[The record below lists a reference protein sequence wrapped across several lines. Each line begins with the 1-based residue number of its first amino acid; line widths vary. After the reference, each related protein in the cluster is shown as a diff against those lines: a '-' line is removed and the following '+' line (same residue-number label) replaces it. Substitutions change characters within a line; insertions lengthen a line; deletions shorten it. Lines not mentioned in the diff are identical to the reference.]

1 MSSMSSPKIPPLQLE
16 AADSYQRDLLSVF
29 PPDQLLNL
37 FTTLAHHS
45 KLLKAWLP
53 LGGRLLYGGTLPERD
68 RELLIL
74 TTSAC
79 CNAAYEWG
87 QHVAIARH
95 AGLNDDEIIACGASP
110 GVSTLSGFDHVL
122 QIAAH
127 ELVEEHRLTDNTWD
141 SLAQRY
147 DDKALIE
154 VPMLVGHYVMLA
166 GTLNSIGVALDGP
179 LPAIGYAT

>member
-1 MSSMSSPKIPPLQLE
+1 MSAMSSPKIPPLQLE
-16 AADSYQRDLLSVF
+16 AADSYQRDLLGVF

-68 RELLIL
+68 REVLIL

-79 CNAAYEWG
+79 CNASYEWG

-95 AGLNDDEIIACGASP
+95 AGLSDDEIIACSEP
-110 GVSTLSGFDHVL
+110 LNVSTLAGFDHVL
-122 QIAAH
+122 QTAAN
-127 ELVEEHRLTDNTWD
+127 ELVGDHRLSDKTWD

-147 DDKALIE
+147 DDKQLIE
-154 VPMLVGHYVMLA
+154 VTMLVGHYVMLA

-179 LPAIGYAT
+179 LPAIGHAA